1 MSSGSRNKRFVK
13 NSIGRACFVALSIIL
28 QIGWLVD
35 AGTRAGEIFPYLTV
49 LAELLALVAV
59 IGVYSQNRSSAS
71 KILWIVLLL
80 VFPPLGLCLLIL
92 VGQPWATKTMRLRF
106 ENIDQRQNRLLP
118 PSPEVLES
126 VAAEDT
132 AVAGQMRYLQDW
144 CKYPV
149 YKNTQVEFHA
159 QTEAAFA
166 ALKKEQRKAEKY
178 NFMEYHAI

>member
-1 MSSGSRNKRFVK
+1 MAGRSRNKRFVK
-13 NSIGRACFVALSIIL
+13 NSIGRACFVALSVIL
-28 QIGWLVD
+28 QVGWLVD
-35 AGTRAGEIFPYLTV
+35 AGTRASRLFPYLAV
-49 LAELLALVAV
+49 FAELLALVAV

-71 KILWIVLLL
+71 KILWIVLIL

-118 PSPEVLES
+118 PSPEVMQA
-126 VAAEDT
+126 VTKEDT

-149 YKNTQVEFHA
+149 YRNTQVEFHA
-159 QTEAAFA
+159 QTDAAFA
-166 ALKKEQRKAEKY
+166 ALKD
-178 NFMEYHAI
+178 